1 MLNFIWGNAHEK
13 AIFSAE
19 SKVIK
24 CIGLALQY
32 FTIAPAISPVFA
44 TNKNVKSE
52 LITIWRLVFSR
63 AWSDSCLLQ
72 IFIGLWCYFLSSHL
86 PIWLRLVCRCK
97 IKCERLIF

>member
-32 FTIAPAISPVFA
+32 FTIAPAISRQF
-44 TNKNVKSE
+44 
-52 LITIWRLVFSR
+52 
-63 AWSDSCLLQ
+63 LQ
-72 IFIGLWCYFLSSHL
+72 
-86 PIWLRLVCRCK
+86 PIRM
-97 IKCERLIF
+97 